1 MAWLGWCVL
10 AVGLG
15 LWACGALGWFDEL
28 GQLLRSR
35 GRGRDDDQGEHH
47 GADLRQGRH

>member
-1 MAWLGWCVL
+1 MTWLGWCLLVL
-10 AVGLG
+10 GLA

-28 GQLLRSR
+28 RQLLRSR
-35 GRGRDDDQGEHH
+35 GRGRDDDQG

>member
-1 MAWLGWCVL
+1 MAMLGWIIL
-10 AVGLG
+10 AAAMA
-15 LWACGALGWFDEL
+15 LWAVGALGWFDEL

-35 GRGRDDDQGEHH
+35 GRGRDDDQG